1 MANISAL
8 QDITKIAKAKN
19 AVLVAVSKTKWF

>member
-8 QDITKIAKAKN
+8 QDITKIAKEKN
-19 AVLVAVSKTKWF
+19 ALLVAVSKTKT